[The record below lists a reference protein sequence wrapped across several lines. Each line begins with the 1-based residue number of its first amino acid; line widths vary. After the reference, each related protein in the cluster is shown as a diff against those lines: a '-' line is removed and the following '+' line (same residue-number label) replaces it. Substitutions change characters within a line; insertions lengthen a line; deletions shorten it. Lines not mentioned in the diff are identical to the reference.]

1 MSDNQDTYPSQ
12 NFSFPDWGLLHF
24 LNMREDYIRYTI
36 ENLENINNYHVN
48 VIEQTTES
56 AKRDQETISR
66 LKKDIDNLRTQQG
79 DTEAA
84 LKEVTA
90 QCKQEREVLLEVRKA
105 LDREVKWRE
114 KSLNH
119 TCWACSDE
127 LEELRM
133 QRNSMQNTIDEAI
146 DSRNQL
152 QRSQAHVKQLEEEI
166 SVLQSTAQQRDDIA
180 KLSEGRGDSLL
191 ALDLAI

>member
-1 MSDNQDTYPSQ
+1 
-12 NFSFPDWGLLHF
+12 
-24 LNMREDYIRYTI
+24 MREDYIRYTI
-36 ENLENINNYHVN
+36 ENLENINHYHVN

-56 AKRDQETISR
+56 TRRDQETISQ
-66 LKKDIDNLRTQQG
+66 LNKDIESLQIQQR
-79 DTEAA
+79 DAEAA
-84 LKEVTA
+84 LKEITA
-90 QCKQEREVLLEVRKA
+90 QRDQEREVLLETRKA

-152 QRSQAHVKQLEEEI
+152 QKSQAHVKRLEEVV
-166 SVLQSTAQQRDDIA
+166 SALQLTAQKRDDIT

-191 ALDLAI
+191 AMDLAM